1 MAACMGTAG
10 NGAGKRKR
18 SQVKKACNLLILLVD
33 EAGFEPAAFGFG
45 GQRSIQLSYPSLY
58 VTRLS
63 YHTIHPVS
71 SEKLASRWSRRRA
84 LVGEISKVHIGSV
97 R

>member
-1 MAACMGTAG
+1 MSA
-10 NGAGKRKR
+10 KW
-18 SQVKKACNLLILLVD
+18 LYLLVD

-71 SEKLASRWSRRRA
+71 SEKLASRWSRHRA
-84 LVGEISKVHIGSV
+84 LVGEISKVYIGSV